1 MYRVQMLHGL
11 EIAGGDVMYVV
22 YYLLGIVA
30 VAIIFW
36 LFVTYAKGIDK
47 L

>member
-1 MYRVQMLHGL
+1 MYRVQMLHEL
-11 EIAGGDVMYVV
+11 EAAGGNVMYVV
-22 YYLLGIVA
+22 YYLLGILA

-36 LFVTYAKGIDK
+36 LFVTYTKGIDK